1 MKNNSLIRE
10 AYQKLLA
17 TFEGGK
23 IESLLFTS
31 FNFSASFFENN
42 ILPLTAGCSIK
53 EVGSLQAAQVNE
65 VLAKTKITVV
75 CDRST
80 SPEPKSNYR
89 YGQLAV
95 GLKDA
100 FFHPKIILATG
111 TLENGIP
118 VAELIVG
125 SCNLTLSGWGLNREV
140 AGISKVGKQQA
151 DNILPLIHWISNIA
165 KKQID
170 SIKKDDGEVE
180 EEGNVRK
187 NLAAIETFLT
197 HNCKE
202 EISASPRFILRLPN
216 DKSDENYLDLLT
228 SGISQPINSC
238 RIVSPFWSNSEYLSP
253 LLEQLNS
260 KHIDFVPSINHAGMH
275 CFPSSMRDYVKDTS
289 FSATYQGFKNND
301 RYTHAKSVI
310 LNTNDATHW
319 FIGSANFT
327 KAAMGNMK
335 RGNVEAMLHYSLEK
349 KVSLN
354 AGFINLD
361 ERQMNWAEDSEAED
375 GAPEVSPYI
384 TNAAYNWKTQSF
396 RCVLECSDDAY
407 KQISNAH
414 FSQQPLHFLK
424 QDDGSYLA
432 KLNLSVKQP
441 IYTIELSYLVND
453 ETIIYHGLVS
463 QWNGQDDELFYI
475 PKPKLS
481 KIMDDLRALDPLK
494 GPKGGG
500 GSKGSS
506 TETGEDED
514 EDEENRVFDFF
525 SIYQAFY
532 KQRKYFSEHQDKD
545 PFNSGEVFSL
555 SLMFR
560 AISLEVDDSKSNSG
574 EMNKEDVIY
583 YYIFLSEFASTAKTL
598 AAKSTSDR
606 RNDLIEKIDLALAEL
621 DTPFKKLVGESQVLK
636 QFLHTDSVDQKTVES
651 MLGWFREQVDFTHE

>member
-1 MKNNSLIRE
+1 MKNNSLIRNT
-10 AYQKLLA
+10 YQQLLD
-17 TFEGGK
+17 TFDGGK

-31 FNFSASFFENN
+31 FNFSACFFENN

-53 EVGSLQAAQVNE
+53 EVGSLQAAQVNK

-80 SPEPKSNYR
+80 SPEPKNNYR

-111 TLENGIP
+111 TLENGMP

-140 AGISKVGKQQA
+140 AGICKVGKQQA
-151 DNILPLIHWISNIA
+151 DNLLPLIHWISNIA

-187 NLAAIETFLT
+187 NLVAIESFLT
-197 HNCKE
+197 NNCKE
-202 EISASPRFILRLPN
+202 EISASPNFILRLPN
-216 DKSDENYLDLLT
+216 KNRDENYLDLLT

-238 RIVSPFWSNSEYLSP
+238 RIVSPFWSNSEHLSP

-275 CFPSSMRDYVKDTS
+275 CFPSTMRDYVKDSS
-289 FSATYQGFKNND
+289 FSAAYQGFKNND
-301 RYTHAKSVI
+301 RYTHAKSVS
-310 LNTNDATHW
+310 LNTKDATHW

-335 RGNVEAMLHYSLEK
+335 RGNIEAMLHYSLENK
-349 KVSLN
+349 ATLN
-354 AGFINLD
+354 ADFEDLD
-361 ERQMNWAEDSEAED
+361 ELKINWAEDSEVED
-375 GAPEVSPYI
+375 GAPEVSSYI
-384 TNAAYNWKTQSF
+384 THAAYNWKTQSF
-396 RCVLECSDDAY
+396 VCVLECSDVAF
-407 KQISNAH
+407 KKINNSH
-414 FSQQPLHFLK
+414 FNQQSLTFNK
-424 QDDGSYLA
+424 QDDGTYLA
-432 KLNLSVKQP
+432 KLNYGVKKP
-441 IYTIELSYLVND
+441 IYTIELLYLDND
-453 ETIIYHGLVS
+453 ETMVYQGLVS
-463 QWNGQDDELFYI
+463 QWNAQDDELTYN

-481 KIMDDLRALDPLK
+481 NIMNDLRALDPVK

-506 TETGEDED
+506 TETGEE

-560 AISLEVDDSKSNSG
+560 AISLEVDDRKSSSG
-574 EMNKEDVIY
+574 DMNKEDVIY
-583 YYIFLSEFASTAKTL
+583 YFIFLSEFASTAKIL
-598 AAKSTSDR
+598 AANFTPEKS
-606 RNDLIEKIDLALAEL
+606 NDLIDKIDIALAEL
-621 DTPFKKLVGESQVLK
+621 ETPFKKLVGESQVLK

-651 MLGWFREQVDFTHE
+651 MLGWFKEQVDFTHE